1 MVTPAEDNF
10 SDYKKTERKALEILA
25 AMKTASPR
33 KVDIEL
39 ALLVAIFEL
48 HKGTLPADTVG
59 AIVQGHLKT
68 LLSYYAA
75 KNPRQDDPR

>member
-1 MVTPAEDNF
+1 VTPTEDNF
-10 SDYKKTERKALEILA
+10 SDYKKVEKKALEILA
-25 AMKTASPR
+25 AMKSASPK

-48 HKGTLPADTVG
+48 HKGSIPPDTVG

-75 KNPRQDDPR
+75 KTPRLEDPR